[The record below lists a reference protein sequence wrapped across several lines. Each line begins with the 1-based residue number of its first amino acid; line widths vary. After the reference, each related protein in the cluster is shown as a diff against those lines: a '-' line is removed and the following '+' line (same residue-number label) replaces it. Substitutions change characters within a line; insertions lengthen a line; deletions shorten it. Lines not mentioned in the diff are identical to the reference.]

1 MCNGKIRVLYAA
13 CLGLFLTSLPGLS
26 VAETNQ
32 EMETW
37 SYHQDFDKSTN
48 LNFSYARSPIP
59 KLNLYDNI
67 RLEFICKD
75 NKLQWITQASS
86 LITSQGREF
95 EFEYEIDKKPPVK
108 VNFRTFKDNKR
119 RGYSEDGTDKIAR
132 AFLNGQSV
140 FVRVSTIINTVLSA
154 EISLKNAAG
163 PIQNVLNDCGIAQ
176 QAPAAEQ
183 QPYTLA
189 DFEKAFAKLSGEQQT
204 KILDD
209 IRKIMDV
216 TQ

>member
-1 MCNGKIRVLYAA
+1 MCDGKIRVLYAV
-13 CLGLFLTSLPGLS
+13 CLGLFLPSLPILS

-67 RLEFICKD
+67 RLELVCKD
-75 NKLQWITQASS
+75 NKLQWVTQASS

-119 RGYSEDGTDKIAR
+119 RGFSEDGTDKIAQE
-132 AFLNGQSV
+132 FLTGQSV

-154 EISLKNAAG
+154 EITLKNAAG
-163 PIQNVLNDCGIAQ
+163 PIQQVLSDCGIALQ
-176 QAPAAEQ
+176 TPATEQTPYSLAE
-183 QPYTLA
+183 
-189 DFEKAFAKLSGEQQT
+189 FEQDFAKLSVEQKA
-204 KILDD
+204 KILAD
-209 IRKIMDV
+209 IKKILAGM
-216 TQ
+216 Q